1 MAENTQNNKSKLFR
15 EKNLERLESP
25 EKLNDY
31 LRVTSPGVWMV
42 LVTVIVL
49 LAGVCVWGFIGKI
62 EATTQAAV
70 ITENG
75 VSKCL
80 VPRQA
85 LEGVLEYRTVKVDG
99 EAKEEDIGVITYDK
113 IHYYEKAGN
122 VHYVSETNGSY
133 SSFGGSLTGA
143 TFSKKAA
150 LFSGIMFGPMG
161 MATATLMSYKPAQQ
175 KPPETH
181 FELTSETKRIDER
194 NVLLNFYSD
203 ERNQYID
210 IELPQEIYNFLQ
222 THLPEKKYE
231 IVSEVEKHAA
241 VNKAVSGQKKLDVPE
256 AKVALPATDKLSI
269 DNFKEKVEKL
279 KIMKEAGLLSDE
291 EFRDEK
297 SKLLSM
303 I

>member
-75 VSKCL
+75 ESKCL

-99 EAKEEDIGVITYDK
+99 EALELQPDVLEPEVITESTNVYVML
-113 IHYYEKAGN
+113 AGN
-122 VHYVSETNGSY
+122 LSVGDIVYPIALKEPMASEGIA
-133 SSFGGSLTGA
+133 TGTLVTEELSPA
-143 TFSKKAA
+143 E
-150 LFSGIMFGPMG
+150 LFF
-161 MATATLMSYKPAQQ
+161 
-175 KPPETH
+175 
-181 FELTSETKRIDER
+181 
-194 NVLLNFYSD
+194 N
-203 ERNQYID
+203 
-210 IELPQEIYNFLQ
+210 
-222 THLPEKKYE
+222 
-231 IVSEVEKHAA
+231 
-241 VNKAVSGQKKLDVPE
+241 
-256 AKVALPATDKLSI
+256 
-269 DNFKEKVEKL
+269 
-279 KIMKEAGLLSDE
+279 
-291 EFRDEK
+291 
-297 SKLLSM
+297 
-303 I
+303 